1 MIALEIIVGSE
12 LVLLLRTYEAVESL
26 MLDVQHHIP
35 VAMHQLLT
43 EMLFHVRDR
52 DLLDNAKGGHFETI
66 YRIEEASAGIER
78 ARSGNGIIK
87 KRLEA
92 FKVHADSQKKELERG
107 DELSSSHQ
115 EPL

>member
-1 MIALEIIVGSE
+1 
-12 LVLLLRTYEAVESL
+12 
-26 MLDVQHHIP
+26 MLDIQAFIP
-35 VAMHQLLT
+35 ATTHKLLT

-78 ARSGNGIIK
+78 AKSGNGIIK

-92 FKVHADSQKKELERG
+92 FQAHAEAQKDELGRG
-107 DELSSSHQ
+107 DEWSSSH
-115 EPL
+115 